1 MTLPGKSRLWT
12 LLFFVLSLS
21 GFAQKTGILKGVVK
35 DAETGETL
43 PNVGIS
49 VVGTY
54 LTAVTD
60 FNGQYQIPNVPA
72 GDYSIKIQVLGYGTQ
87 LINGLRIPG
96 GKILVRNIQLS
107 ASVDVLQTVTV
118 LGQRAQVDLES
129 AKSERSITG
138 EDIAQMNV
146 RSVEEVVSLQ
156 AGVAKTNDGI
166 QIRGARVYETEYL
179 VDGISAQDPLAGTGF
194 GVRVQSSAIQSV
206 KVTTGGASAE
216 FGGGSSGVISTK
228 IREGGDRLEV
238 SGRITRDYLNPNNT
252 RPSTSFNTDQAELN
266 ISFPIP
272 GTKNKVTLFNSA
284 TADITDDYFP
294 NVATQLQSSLFPEYP
309 TQWAPRQ
316 SNSWTHTAKLGW
328 QLRRGTKL
336 TITNQHSLNINQN
349 SRTLQIVGFDA
360 ILAPGYQYAR
370 SKNLDNAA
378 TYTHHSNLSALNLT
392 HIINPKV
399 GLTLSV
405 GRMFTN
411 LRADANGRPFRS
423 ATVDAI
429 LDEDNIASY
438 PLDVFNPYDPSGIF
452 YIRPGDGLVNNGGI
466 TSTWHDH
473 YAQEYTLR
481 GKINYYPGTVHQV
494 VTGWEHQWNEY
505 QWVDVTTPWV
515 GAPIQINDSLST
527 PSISIGSSND
537 IWKVNPQKGGLF
549 VEDQINYKGI
559 QASLGL
565 RFNYWAPGTFADR
578 AIADSTAPVI
588 PAIRSDYMDKTL
600 ALGGL
605 RWKARLLPRI
615 NVSFPVTPN
624 NVLYFNYG
632 HSMRLPH
639 PRFLYAGL
647 DPVYQDRSFLS
658 FLGNPDLDPEVNV
671 AYEVGYKAALNRDLG
686 ITVGAYNNN
695 RFDYIV
701 SRRVI
706 VKDQTG
712 RPVTKTMYINQDYAK
727 IQGLELGVDYRFARY
742 FRLFG
747 NGSFQV
753 ARGKSN
759 SARES
764 ALQIEQNGEVSLTRE
779 NFLAWDR
786 PWSTNW
792 GLFFSADS
800 TFRIGRLSLAGLSG
814 YLQYNASS
822 GYRYT
827 PYEYTGVNDLGRPQ
841 YRPLID
847 QYLSA
852 KAQSWHNWDSKWSY
866 TLARG
871 AFSRGITLSVEV
883 KNLFNR
889 KNAQIINPITGRAYA
904 YGDDVPNE
912 WRDPRPEFNGPQ
924 ESGLD
929 PRDPS
934 RYQAPRQIFYGITF
948 KL

>member
-1 MTLPGKSRLWT
+1 MTLPGKKLLWT
-12 LLFFVLSLS
+12 LVLVLATVS
-21 GFAQKTGILKGVVK
+21 GWAQKTGILRGTVT

-43 PNVGIS
+43 PNVGITL
-49 VVGTY
+49 VGTY
-54 LTAVTD
+54 LSAVTD
-60 FNGQYQIPNVPA
+60 FDGKYQIPGVPA
-72 GDYSIKIQVLGYGTQ
+72 GDYSMKVQVLGYGTQ
-87 LINGLRIPG
+87 VINGLRVEG
-96 GKILVRNIQLS
+96 GKIVQRNVKLS
-107 ASVDVLQTVTV
+107 SSVDVLQTVTV
-118 LGQRAQVDLES
+118 LGQRSQVDLES

-138 EDIAQMNV
+138 DDIAQMNV

-216 FGGGSSGVISTK
+216 YGGGSSGVISTR

-238 SGRITRDYLNPNNT
+238 SGRYVRDYLGST
-252 RPSTSFNTDQAELN
+252 DALTSFNTDQAELN
-266 ISFPIP
+266 VSFPLP
-272 GTKNKVTLFNSA
+272 GTKQKVTVFNSA
-284 TADITDDYFP
+284 TMDITDEYFP
-294 NVATQLQSSLFPEYP
+294 TVADQLHSSLFPDNPE
-309 TQWAPRQ
+309 QWAPRE
-316 SNSWTHTAKLGW
+316 SNSWTHTAKVGW
-328 QLRRGTKL
+328 QIKNGTKL
-336 TITNQHSLNINQN
+336 TATNQHSLNINQN

-370 SKNLDNAA
+370 SKNLDNAT
-378 TYTHHSNLSALNLT
+378 TYTHHSNLTALNLT
-392 HIINPKV
+392 HVFSPQW
-399 GLTLSV
+399 GLTLSA

-411 LRADANGRPFRS
+411 LRADANGRPFRT
-423 ATVDAI
+423 ATVDGI

-481 GKINYYPGTVHQV
+481 GKVNYYPKNNVHQIA
-494 VTGWEHQWNEY
+494 TGWEHQWNEY
-505 QWVDVTTPWV
+505 QWVDVTAPWV
-515 GAPIQINDSLST
+515 GAPIQLNDSVST

-537 IWKVNPQKGGLF
+537 IWKVNPQKGGAFL
-549 VEDQINYKGI
+549 EDQISYKGI
-559 QASLGL
+559 QASLGM
-565 RFNYWAPGTFADR
+565 RFNYWAPGAFADQ

-588 PAIRSDYMDKTL
+588 PAIRSDYLAKTL
-600 ALGGL
+600 SLGGL
-605 RWKARLLPRI
+605 RWKARMLPRV
-615 NVSFPVTPN
+615 NVSFPVRAN
-624 NVLYFNYG
+624 HVLYFNYG

-639 PRFLYAGL
+639 PRFIYAGL

-671 AYEVGYKAALNRDLG
+671 SYEVGYKAALTRDLA

-727 IQGLELGVDYRFARY
+727 IQGLELGVDYRLGRH

-779 NFLAWDR
+779 TFLAWDR

-792 GLFFSADS
+792 GIFFTPDS
-800 TFRIGRLSLAGLSG
+800 TLKVGRLSLAGLSG
-814 YLQYNASS
+814 YLQYNASA

-827 PYEYTGVNDLGRPQ
+827 PYEYIGVNDLGRPQ
-841 YRPLID
+841 YQPLID
-847 QYLSA
+847 QYLA
-852 KAQSWHNWDSKWSY
+852 KLAQPWHNFDSKWSY
-866 TLARG
+866 TLSRGKYQRG
-871 AFSRGITLSVEV
+871 ATLSVEI
-883 KNLFNR
+883 KNVFNR
-889 KNAQIINPITGRAYA
+889 KNAQIINPITGRAYE

-912 WRDPRPEFNGPQ
+912 WRDPRPEYNGPQ
-924 ESGLD
+924 EFGLD
-929 PRDPS
+929 PRNPA
-934 RYQAPRQIFYGITF
+934 RYQAPRQILYGITF